1 MIKYRLRCDAD
12 HSFDAWFP
20 DSAAYDKQADAGL
33 LSCPTCGSV
42 SVSKALMAPNVAS
55 SKKRSDRE
63 ISEEAVSAVS
73 QMTPEMAAIREK
85 LIALRT
91 EIESKFD
98 YVGKEFAEEA
108 RKIHYGEK
116 DPHGIY
122 GETTPAEAQALRE
135 EGIEFAPIPWIPKGD
150 A

>member
-1 MIKYRLRCDAD
+1 MIKYRLRCDSD
-12 HSFDAWFP
+12 HGFDAWFP
-20 DSAAYDKQADAGL
+20 NSAAYDKQADLGL
-33 LSCPTCGSV
+33 LTCPTCGST
-42 SVSKALMAPNVAS
+42 SVSKALMAPNVSS
-55 SKKRSDRE
+55 SKKKADRE
-63 ISEEAVSAVS
+63 AEGQSVPAVS

-91 EIESKFD
+91 EVESKFD

-135 EGIEFAPIPWIPKGD
+135 EGIEFAPIPWVPKGD